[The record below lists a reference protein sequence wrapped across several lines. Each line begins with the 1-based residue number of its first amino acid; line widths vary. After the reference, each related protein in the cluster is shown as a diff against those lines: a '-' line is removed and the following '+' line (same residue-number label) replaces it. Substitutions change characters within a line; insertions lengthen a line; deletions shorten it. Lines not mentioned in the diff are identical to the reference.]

1 MNDKMNKK
9 ENFKSGFVAVV
20 GRPNVGKSTLIN
32 KLIQEKI
39 SIISDKPQTTR
50 NKIMCVLTK
59 EDFQI
64 VFLDT
69 PGIHK
74 PKHKLGEYMVK
85 AADSALKEVN
95 AVLFVV
101 DATEEKGGG
110 DEYVMKK
117 IAQSGTPVI
126 LIVNKVDKITD
137 KKKLLP
143 IIKSYTDEMNF
154 VAVIPL
160 SALNDFDFTP
170 LTNEIVKYLPVGP
183 QYFPD
188 DMITDQPERF
198 VAAELIREK
207 VMLLTREEIPH
218 SVAVEIEQVKLRS
231 NQDVYIRAVIYIE
244 RDSQKKIIIGAKGS
258 LLKEIGQKARIDIE
272 ALLGNKVFLDLWVK
286 VKSDWRNKGN
296 MLKEFGYE

>member
-1 MNDKMNKK
+1 MNDKIKGNG
-9 ENFKSGFVAVV
+9 NYKSGFVAVV

-32 KLIQEKI
+32 KLIGEKI

-95 AVLFVV
+95 AVVFVV

-110 DEYVMKK
+110 DEYVMQK

-126 LIVNKVDKITD
+126 LVVNKIDKITD

-143 IIKSYTDEMNF
+143 IIKSYTDEMDF
-154 VAVIPL
+154 AAVIPI
-160 SALNDFDFTP
+160 SALNDVEFAP
-170 LTNEIVKYLPVGP
+170 LISELVKHLPQGP

-188 DMITDQPERF
+188 DMVTDQPERL

-207 VMLLTREEIPH
+207 VMLLTREEVPH
-218 SVAVEIEQVKLRS
+218 SVAVEVEQMKLRK
-231 NQDVYIRAVIYIE
+231 NQDVYISAIIYIE
-244 RDSQKKIIIGAKGS
+244 RESQKKIIIGAKGS
-258 LLKEIGQKARIDIE
+258 LLKEIGQKARLDIE
-272 ALLGNKVFLDLWVK
+272 SLLGNKVFLDLWVK
-286 VKSDWRNKGN
+286 VKPDWRNKGSI
-296 MLKEFGYE
+296 LKEFGYE